1 MRLLHTASF
10 VVQVTETI
18 PRSMTLGSRS
28 MALVKL
34 IKLPVS
40 LSLLQSLDV
49 AILDHS
55 RLLLRFAHVL
65 ASLHVR
71 LCRERHI

>member
-28 MALVKL
+28 MALVKF
-34 IKLPVS
+34 V
-40 LSLLQSLDV
+40 
-49 AILDHS
+49 
-55 RLLLRFAHVL
+55 
-65 ASLHVR
+65 
-71 LCRERHI
+71 

>member
-34 IKLPVS
+34 
-40 LSLLQSLDV
+40 
-49 AILDHS
+49 
-55 RLLLRFAHVL
+55 RFAHVL